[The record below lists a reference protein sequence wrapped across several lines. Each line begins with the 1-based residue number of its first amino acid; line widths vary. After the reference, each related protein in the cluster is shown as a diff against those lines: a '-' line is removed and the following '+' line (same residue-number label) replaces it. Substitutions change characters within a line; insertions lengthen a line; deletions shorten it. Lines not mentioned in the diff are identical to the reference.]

1 MIELSAPVLGEEE
14 KQTLCS
20 VVDSGWLSM
29 GDRVAA
35 FEQAFAHVH
44 GMTEAVAVSSCTAG
58 LHLCLEAL
66 GVGPGDEVLV
76 PSLTFVATVN
86 AVMYLGAEPVFVDI
100 EKTDVPHIALKD
112 AKAKRSSRTKAVI
125 LMHYGGYL
133 VDLPAWRSFA
143 ESHGLKL
150 IEDAAHAPGVEQV
163 GLWSDASV
171 FSFFPNKN
179 LTTGEGGMILARENS
194 LLEKMRRMRAHGMTT
209 NTLERDRG
217 HASSYDVTIIGYNY
231 RMDELRAALGLVQL
245 RRLPEWNERRRELT
259 AHYRD
264 QLGRHLPEI
273 VIPFEEG
280 HSTAAHLMPILL
292 PEGFDREKIMKELRQ
307 NSIQT
312 SIHYPPVH
320 QFSFYRERFPDVVL
334 PKTEKF
340 SARELS
346 LPLHPALTKKDVEKV
361 VHSLQDAIANS

>member
-1 MIELSAPVLGEEE
+1 
-14 KQTLCS
+14 
-20 VVDSGWLSM
+20 
-29 GDRVAA
+29 
-35 FEQAFAHVH
+35 
-44 GMTEAVAVSSCTAG
+44 
-58 LHLCLEAL
+58 
-66 GVGPGDEVLV
+66 
-76 PSLTFVATVN
+76 
-86 AVMYLGAEPVFVDI
+86 
-100 EKTDVPHIALKD
+100 
-112 AKAKRSSRTKAVI
+112 
-125 LMHYGGYL
+125 
-133 VDLPAWRSFA
+133 
-143 ESHGLKL
+143 
-150 IEDAAHAPGVEQV
+150 
-163 GLWSDASV
+163 
-171 FSFFPNKN
+171 
-179 LTTGEGGMILARENS
+179 
-194 LLEKMRRMRAHGMTT
+194 
-209 NTLERDRG
+209 
-217 HASSYDVTIIGYNY
+217 
-231 RMDELRAALGLVQL
+231 VQL